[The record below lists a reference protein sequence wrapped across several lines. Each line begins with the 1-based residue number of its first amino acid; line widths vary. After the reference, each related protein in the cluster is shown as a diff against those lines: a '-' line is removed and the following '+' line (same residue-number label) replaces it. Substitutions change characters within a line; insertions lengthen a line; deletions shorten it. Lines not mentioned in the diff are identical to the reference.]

1 MISPYVS
8 SHYSNTYDKIKVAFF
23 ILSGIA
29 IVRFI
34 LFFSLFLLANILI
47 YFCLLGYS
55 TKNPDGNYVNF
66 SVTRRFFIYIPQII
80 LRISLIFLGFY
91 WFDENIGFNIFNFN
105 YLERESSPKLLIFN
119 HISFIDSL
127 YLFCRGFPSGVTSYN
142 NLNLPIVGSIVKKME
157 PILVPTNDE
166 QRKLVPDAKTQINNR
181 LTHPSIDTFRRPL
194 VIFPEGVTK
203 NGKYLFKFQQGAFMN
218 DIEYQPILLKYDFTY
233 FDPSWTFDNSSY
245 KCMFFLCCQFVNT
258 LKVEY
263 LPPCKSSI
271 ENIRKVYLDKLKLID
286 CNLSNHDNHFLYSHR
301 DKIDYIYQYIYEKG
315 EYNITHYRNLTK
327 LKNNEI
333 SKIVNLFYSLD
344 ILKEGSIIFD
354 EIVIDKIKNALNLDK
369 VLTTKEKVTFNKFIH
384 LLYVN

>member
-8 SHYSNTYDKIKVAFF
+8 SHNSNLYDKIKIAFF
-23 ILSGIA
+23 IFSGVA

-34 LFFSLFLLANILI
+34 MFFLLFILSNILI
-47 YFCLLGYS
+47 YICLLGYS
-55 TKNPDGNYVNF
+55 TKDSNGNFINF
-66 SVTRRFFIYIPQII
+66 SQIRRFFIFIPQII

-91 WFDENIGFNIFNFN
+91 WFNENIGFNMFNFN
-105 YLERESSPKLLIFN
+105 YLERDNSAKLLIFN

-166 QRKLVPDAKTQINNR
+166 QRKQVPDAKTQITNR
-181 LTHPSIDTFRRPL
+181 LTHPSIDTFKRPL

-218 DIEYQPILLKYDFTY
+218 DVTYQPILLKYDFKY
-233 FDPSWTFDNSSY
+233 YDPSWTFNNTSY
-245 KCMFFLCCQFVNT
+245 QCMFFLCCQFVNT

-263 LPPCKSSI
+263 LEPCNKSI
-271 ENIRKVYLDKLKLID
+271 DEIRKVYLDKLQLID
-286 CNLSNHDNHFLYSHR
+286 CNLSNHDNHFLYSHK
-301 DKIDYIYQYIYEKG
+301 DKVDYIYQYVYEKG
-315 EYNITHYRNLTK
+315 TYNINYYRNLTK

-333 SKIVNLFYSLD
+333 SKIINLFYSLD
-344 ILKEGSIIFD
+344 ILKEGVIIID
-354 EIVIDKIKNALNLDK
+354 EISNDKIQNALHLNKSIQL
-369 VLTTKEKVTFNKFIH
+369 KEKITFNKFIT
-384 LLYVN
+384 LLYSN